1 MFKITKTY
9 TDFNGN
15 ERKEDFYFHLTEA
28 EVLKMQLGT
37 TGGLADTIQ
46 RLIDL
51 QDGPAI
57 LNIFE
62 DLVMKAYGVKSADG
76 REFIKNQAIRDSF
89 AQTQAYS
96 DIYVELATDADKASK
111 FINGILPANLAA
123 KVSEAK
129 LPVS

>member
-1 MFKITKTY
+1 MFRIQKTY

-28 EVLKMQLGT
+28 EVMKMQLGT
-37 TGGLADTIQ
+37 TGGLAETIQ

-57 LNIFE
+57 LKIFE
-62 DLVMKAYGVKSADG
+62 DLVLKAYGVKSPDG
-76 REFIKNQAIRDSF
+76 REFIKNQALRDSF
-89 AQTQAYS
+89 MQTQAYS
-96 DIYVELATDADKASK
+96 DIYVELATDADKAAK
-111 FINGILPANLAA
+111 FINGILPANLAK
-123 KVSEAK
+123 KVADVK

>member
-1 MFKITKTY
+1 MFKITKSY

-28 EVLKMQLGT
+28 EVIKMQLGT
-37 TGGLADTIQ
+37 TGGLAETIQ

-57 LNIFE
+57 LEVFE

-76 REFIKNQAIRDSF
+76 REFIKNQQLRDSF

-111 FINGILPANLAA
+111 FINGILPANLAK
-123 KVSEAK
+123 KVAEAN

>member
-28 EVLKMQLGT
+28 EVMKMQLGT
-37 TGGLADTIQ
+37 TGGLAETIE
-46 RLIDL
+46 RLISL

-57 LNIFE
+57 LEVFE

-76 REFIKNQAIRDSF
+76 REFIKNQALRDSF

-96 DIYVELATDADKASK
+96 DIYVELATDADKAAK
-111 FINGILPANLAA
+111 FINGILPANLSK
-123 KVSEAK
+123 KVAEMAPS
-129 LPVS
+129 VS

>member
-9 TDFNGN
+9 IDFNEN

-28 EVLKMQLGT
+28 EVMKMQLGT
-37 TGGLADTIQ
+37 TGGLAETIQ
-46 RLIDL
+46 RLIAL

-57 LNIFE
+57 LEVFE

-76 REFIKNQAIRDSF
+76 REFIKNQALRDSF

-96 DIYVELATDADKASK
+96 DIYVELATDADKAAK
-111 FINGILPANLAA
+111 FINGILPANLAK
-123 KVSEAK
+123 KVAEANVQ
-129 LPVS
+129 LS

>member
-1 MFKITKTY
+1 MFKITKNY

-28 EVLKMQLGT
+28 EVIKMQLGT
-37 TGGLADTIQ
+37 TGGLAETIQ

-57 LNIFE
+57 LEVFE

-76 REFIKNQAIRDSF
+76 REFIKNQQLRDSF

-96 DIYVELATDADKASK
+96 DIYVELATDADKAAK
-111 FINGILPANLAA
+111 FINGILPANLAK
-123 KVSEAK
+123 KVADAN

>member
-37 TGGLADTIQ
+37 TGGLAETIQ

-57 LNIFE
+57 LSIFE

-111 FINGILPANLAA
+111 FINGILPANLAN
-123 KVSEAK
+123 KVADVK

>member
-1 MFKITKTY
+1 MFRIQKTY

-28 EVLKMQLGT
+28 EVMKMQLGT
-37 TGGLADTIQ
+37 TGGLAETIQ

-57 LNIFE
+57 LKIFE
-62 DLVMKAYGVKSADG
+62 DLVLKAYGVKSPDG
-76 REFIKNQAIRDSF
+76 REFIKNQALRDSF
-89 AQTQAYS
+89 MQTQAYS
-96 DIYVELATDADKASK
+96 DIYVELATDADKAAK
-111 FINGILPANLAA
+111 FINGILPANLAKQVA
-123 KVSEAK
+123 DVK

>member
-9 TDFNGN
+9 IDFNEN

-28 EVLKMQLGT
+28 EVMKMQLGT
-37 TGGLADTIQ
+37 TGGLAETIQ
-46 RLIDL
+46 RLIAL

-57 LNIFE
+57 LEVFE

-76 REFIKNQAIRDSF
+76 REFIKNQKLRDSF

-96 DIYVELATDADKASK
+96 DIYVELATDADKAAK
-111 FINGILPANLAA
+111 FINGILPANLAK
-123 KVSEAK
+123 KVAEANVQ
-129 LPVS
+129 LS

>member
-1 MFKITKTY
+1 MFRIQKTY

-28 EVLKMQLGT
+28 EVMKMQLGT
-37 TGGLADTIQ
+37 TGGLAETIQ

-57 LNIFE
+57 LKIFE
-62 DLVMKAYGVKSADG
+62 DLVLKSYGVKSPDG
-76 REFIKNQAIRDSF
+76 REFIKNQALRDSF
-89 AQTQAYS
+89 MQTQAYS
-96 DIYVELATDADKASK
+96 DIYVELATDADKAAK
-111 FINGILPANLAA
+111 FINGILPANLAKQVA
-123 KVSEAK
+123 DAQ